1 MAEDAALLE
10 RLEIQ
15 ASTEETL
22 LQQAMRSAVMNVAT
36 GGMANAFA
44 HPGLGDALSGT
55 GTDVTGLNGAQ
66 IGDGSVM
73 HNGPDIGGEA
83 LERPSAGYLAHTA
96 GGGSV
101 DVADGAGANVSSI
114 ARDLDNAGHLTMR
127 GTTYDVFDY
136 LPGGDAVQIA
146 AGRVDPAQ
154 VMGSFAGEGIEH
166 GMMFEAERGFKD
178 VGSGRSGGVS
188 DAAKSSGGM
197 TADDGPVQGAHSHRG
212 PRSAG
217 IEGGPSGGYDGDVAE
232 DLAGDSAGG
241 TKRRI
246 DPATGHH
253 IPDADEN
260 ARDMEELMFEHG
272 QRLDTAVEASG
283 QATVHT
289 EVHAH
294 GRTLAVDT
302 YFEAVDRKDV
312 PHEVKEAEDHAERT
326 LHAVGAQ
333 ETVETDT
340 SDMRFRSQVH
350 AYLDQQSRD
359 EGMSL

>member
-36 GGMANAFA
+36 GGMASAFA
-44 HPGLGDALSGT
+44 HPGVSDALAGT
-55 GTDVTGLNGAQ
+55 GQNVTGLNGAQ

-73 HNGPDIGGEA
+73 HNGPEIGGEA

-101 DVADGAGANVSSI
+101 EVADGAGVNVSSI

-127 GTTYDVFDY
+127 GATYDVFDY
-136 LPGGDAVQIA
+136 LPGGDAIQIA

-154 VMGSFAGEGIEH
+154 VMGSVAGEGIEH

-178 VGSGRSGGVS
+178 MGSGAGSRAQPTVKGGGGADFDPVEGPHGRAPAKGAGADGAAGEAVG
-188 DAAKSSGGM
+188 DA
-197 TADDGPVQGAHSHRG
+197 
-212 PRSAG
+212 
-217 IEGGPSGGYDGDVAE
+217 VA
-232 DLAGDSAGG
+232 G

-246 DPATGHH
+246 DPATGQH

-260 ARDMEELMFEHG
+260 ARDMEELMFEHT
-272 QRLDTAVEASG
+272 QRLDTAVESTS
-283 QATVHT
+283 QAVVHT
-289 EVHAH
+289 EIHAH

-302 YFEAVDRKDV
+302 GFETRDRADV
-312 PHEVKEAEDHAERT
+312 AHEVKEAEDHAGKT
-326 LHAVGAQ
+326 LHSQGAQ
-333 ETVETDT
+333 DTVETDT
-340 SDMRFRSQVH
+340 SDMRFRSQIYAH
-350 AYLDQQSRD
+350 LDQASRD